1 MPAAVMSQAGGF
13 PRAEAAQGE
22 WASWRNHPTA
32 KIAGLESR
40 GQAVFSGLRS
50 MALHFTFVQDTLLV
64 EQHRVDSPSLG
75 DRESNQLGIP
85 SYVNRLVVLL
95 YMILVVPSTRC
106 LGVDTSICAAWFRT
120 SLAWLPV
127 LITKWRSTCT
137 GTCKRQCGKL
147 INLSCS
153 LLNCLHCPFWFEQ
166 MIKSGFVV
174 LFPLCIYIYTYIYM
188 WSQL

>member
-1 MPAAVMSQAGGF
+1 MIFQPHLGDLWRNLAITCRPCRRAVGAMPAAVMSQAGGF

-50 MALHFTFVQDTLLV
+50 ISLHFTCV
-64 EQHRVDSPSLG
+64 RYSLSG
-75 DRESNQLGIP
+75 TTSGQFTQFGGYRESNQLGIP

-95 YMILVVPSTRC
+95 HMILVVPLTRC

-127 LITKWRSTCT
+127 LIT
-137 GTCKRQCGKL
+137 
-147 INLSCS
+147 
-153 LLNCLHCPFWFEQ
+153 
-166 MIKSGFVV
+166 M
-174 LFPLCIYIYTYIYM
+174 
-188 WSQL
+188 